1 MYDVRMKNELE
12 ITATTFQLTH
22 VMPTH
27 KCTYDVGDKVVSSLG
42 KGIITQLNKET
53 GNCKVLMGG

>member
-1 MYDVRMKNELE
+1 MKNELE